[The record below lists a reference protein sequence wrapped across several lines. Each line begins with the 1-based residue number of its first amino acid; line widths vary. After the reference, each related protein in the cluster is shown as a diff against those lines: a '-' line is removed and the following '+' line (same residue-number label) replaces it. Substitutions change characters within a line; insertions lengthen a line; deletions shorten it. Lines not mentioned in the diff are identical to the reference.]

1 MAVRRTRIFG
11 GLLGGYRWRE
21 IPRRRSRSI
30 LHGILFGWRG
40 KPLVKS
46 RGKRGDTYSRG
57 EGGIVATKNWKRST
71 KVFFGGRHSTRDSRL
86 WKFERE
92 KERGKKLPLPSFET
106 PSYEDTFGLLFFFF
120 FWERSDIVR
129 RCNLELELFSLLAP
143 DISTRRSFFP
153 WIRRGVS

>member
-57 EGGIVATKNWKRST
+57 EGGSSPRKIGNAPRKFSSVAVILPEIRVSENLRERKREGKNYR
-71 KVFFGGRHSTRDSRL
+71 F
-86 WKFERE
+86 
-92 KERGKKLPLPSFET
+92 LPSKRQVT
-106 PSYEDTFGLLFFFF
+106 RILSDYFFFF

-129 RCNLELELFSLLAP
+129 RCNLELELFSLLVP
-143 DISTRRSFFP
+143 DISTRGSFFP

>member
-46 RGKRGDTYSRG
+46 RGKRGDTHGERG
-57 EGGIVATKNWKRST
+57 GSSPRKIGNAPRKFSSVAVILPEIRVSEN
-71 KVFFGGRHSTRDSRL
+71 L
-86 WKFERE
+86 RE

-106 PSYEDTFGLLFFFF
+106 PSYEDTFGLLFFF

-143 DISTRRSFFP
+143 DISTRGSFFP

>member
-57 EGGIVATKNWKRST
+57 EGVLSPRKIGNAPRKFSSVAVILPEIRVSENLRERKREGKNYR
-71 KVFFGGRHSTRDSRL
+71 F
-86 WKFERE
+86 
-92 KERGKKLPLPSFET
+92 LPSKRQVT
-106 PSYEDTFGLLFFFF
+106 RILSDYFFFF
-120 FWERSDIVR
+120 FER
-129 RCNLELELFSLLAP
+129 EA
-143 DISTRRSFFP
+143 IS
-153 WIRRGVS
+153 

>member
-46 RGKRGDTYSRG
+46 RGKRGDTHG
-57 EGGIVATKNWKRST
+57 
-71 KVFFGGRHSTRDSRL
+71 
-86 WKFERE
+86 
-92 KERGKKLPLPSFET
+92 ERGGSSPRKIGNAPRKFSSVAVILPEIRVSENLRERKREGKNYRFLPSKRQVT
-106 PSYEDTFGLLFFFF
+106 RILSDYFFFF

-129 RCNLELELFSLLAP
+129 RCNLELELFSLLVP
-143 DISTRRSFFP
+143 DISTRGSFFP